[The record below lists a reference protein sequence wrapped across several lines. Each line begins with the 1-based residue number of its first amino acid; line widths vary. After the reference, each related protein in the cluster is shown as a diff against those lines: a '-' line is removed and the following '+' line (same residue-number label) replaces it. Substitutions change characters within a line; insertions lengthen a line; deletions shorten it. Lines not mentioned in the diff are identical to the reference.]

1 MEGNKGFIV
10 DVEIFICFDF
20 DGNLICIPTNNGL
33 HLLKSQEIPLCDKRF
48 PLKFSSKYISISRTE
63 LLYTVILR

>member
-20 DGNLICIPTNNGL
+20 DGNFICIFINNGFYF
-33 HLLKSQEIPLCDKRF
+33 LKS
-48 PLKFSSKYISISRTE
+48 
-63 LLYTVILR
+63 

>member
-1 MEGNKGFIV
+1 M

-33 HLLKSQEIPLCDKRF
+33 HLLKSQEIPLCDKHF
-48 PLKFSSKYISISRTE
+48 PHKFSSKSYLFQEQSYCIR
-63 LLYTVILR
+63 LF